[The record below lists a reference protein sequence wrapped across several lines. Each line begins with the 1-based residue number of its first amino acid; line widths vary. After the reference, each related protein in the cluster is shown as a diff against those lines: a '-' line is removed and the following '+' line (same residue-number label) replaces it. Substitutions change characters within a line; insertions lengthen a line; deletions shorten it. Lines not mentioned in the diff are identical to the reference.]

1 MFYEKMTFT
10 TTFPICP
17 SSQKILDIAN
27 CNIDLLQRKPAFAQ
41 FLALSQTVNNVRN
54 QRPGLKQKY
63 SILFMGEMSLRNTLK
78 IRFIL
83 SKIVSHPEH
92 KLHLH
97 LLPNYFLIEFHKQSI
112 LCFIFDL
119 IGKGNPN
126 KRTQLF

>member
-27 CNIDLLQRKPAFAQ
+27 CNIDLLQRKPGFAQ
-41 FLALSQTVNNVRN
+41 FLALSQTVNNGRN
-54 QRPGLKQKY
+54 QRLGLKQKY
-63 SILFMGEMSLRNTLK
+63 SILFIGEMSLRNTLK

-97 LLPNYFLIEFHKQSI
+97 LLPNYFLIEFRKQSI
-112 LCFIFDL
+112 FCFIFDL